1 MGGIG
6 HSALAHPFSV
16 HSLTF
21 TPQAAPGESEGCV
34 REGVSVGLLAGAWGR
49 LSHRFHP
56 VLVRPFSL
64 QTSSEPRPG
73 CTLFFELPHGCELS
87 LKQLSSGDGV
97 FGGKRLLPRV
107 SLEVEET
114 YATLPMG
121 KDPATLAQSHCMYLA
136 VWGQAGGACP
146 QATPPAAVGTGSQ

>member
-121 KDPATLAQSHCMYLA
+121 KDPATLAQSHCHVL
-136 VWGQAGGACP
+136 GR
-146 QATPPAAVGTGSQ
+146 VGTGRRSVSTGHPSCCSGDW